1 MSDSSYE
8 FSRLGLCDL
17 DDLVALEK
25 ICFPHA
31 WTEQQFWLCLKQKV
45 YYIFGL
51 KKRGELAAYMSFH
64 HIADEMEILKLAVHP
79 AHRRKGLGRRLLGF
93 VLQNCIKMGIEQAY
107 LEMRRSNTAAL
118 ALYTGFGFIQT
129 GIRKGYYPD
138 NKEDALILFLN
149 LGGMEKNDAR
159 IAQGRPSDR
168 LKKMAI

>member
-1 MSDSSYE
+1 VNDFSYE

-25 ICFPHA
+25 ICFPQA

-51 KKRGELAAYMSFH
+51 KKKGELAAYMSFH
-64 HIADEMEILKLAVHP
+64 HIIDEMEILKLAVHP
-79 AHRRKGLGRRLLGF
+79 TYRLKGLGKRLLGL
-93 VLQNCIKMGIEQAY
+93 VLQNCINMGIERAY
-107 LEMRRSNTAAL
+107 LEVRRSNTAAL

-138 NKEDALILFLN
+138 NKEDALLLFLN
-149 LGGMEKNDAR
+149 LITLRKV
-159 IAQGRPSDR
+159 
-168 LKKMAI
+168 

>member
-1 MSDSSYE
+1 MSDISYE

-51 KKRGELAAYMSFH
+51 KKEGELAAYMSFH
-64 HIADEMEILKLAVHP
+64 YIIDEMEILKLAVHP
-79 AHRRKGLGRRLLGF
+79 AHRRTGIGKRLLGL

-107 LEMRRSNTAAL
+107 LEVRRSNAAAL
-118 ALYTGFGFIQT
+118 ALYTEFGFIQT

-138 NKEDALILFLN
+138 NKEDALLLSLGQLFPVN
-149 LGGMEKNDAR
+149 RKKGKGHVESR
-159 IAQGRPSDR
+159 QG
-168 LKKMAI
+168 

>member
-1 MSDSSYE
+1 MSDFSYE

-17 DDLVALEK
+17 DDLVTLEK
-25 ICFPHA
+25 VCFPHA

-51 KKRGELAAYMSFH
+51 KKKSKLTAYISFYH
-64 HIADEMEILKLAVHP
+64 MADEMEILKLAVHP
-79 AHRRKGLGRRLLGF
+79 AHRRKGLGKHLLGL

-107 LEMRRSNTAAL
+107 LEVRRSNTAAY

-129 GIRKGYYPD
+129 GVRKEYYPD

-149 LGGMEKNDAR
+149 LTTTPKRWNVR
-159 IAQGRPSDR
+159 
-168 LKKMAI
+168 

>member
-1 MSDSSYE
+1 MSDFSYE

-64 HIADEMEILKLAVHP
+64 RIVDEMEILKLAVHP
-79 AHRRKGLGRRLLGF
+79 AHRLKGLGKRLLGF
-93 VLQNCIKMGIEQAY
+93 VLQNCIEMGIEQAY
-107 LEMRRSNTAAL
+107 LEVRRSNTAAL

-138 NKEDALILFLN
+138 NKEDALLLFLN
-149 LGGMEKNDAR
+149 L
-159 IAQGRPSDR
+159 
-168 LKKMAI
+168 KKCR